1 MTPKYATGNYTLIF
15 FDRYG
20 TKINTVIVNEDGLL
34 KAQDAGHKAIADGL
48 CASFVVSR
56 VLYNSLDATDP

>member
-20 TKINTVIVNEDGLL
+20 TKINTVIVSEAGLI

>member
-1 MTPKYATGNYTLIF
+1 MTAKYATGNYTLIF

-34 KAQDAGHKAIADGL
+34 KAQEAGHKAIAEGL

>member
-1 MTPKYATGNYTLIF
+1 MTQKYATGNYTLIF

>member
-20 TKINTVIVNEDGLL
+20 TKINTVIVSEAGLL
-34 KAQDAGHKAIADGL
+34 RAQAAGHKAVSEGL
-48 CASFVVSR
+48 CASFIVSR
-56 VLYNSLDATDP
+56 VLFNSLDATGP